1 MNLLLFLDP
10 YHMLMLHD
18 VVSVFR
24 YFNLNYHVKFDG
36 FCLLSHD
43 LSGYINLEK
52 YHLNRKIL
60 IFLILYKIRNR

>member
-1 MNLLLFLDP
+1 MNKSLFLDP
-10 YHMLMLHD
+10 HHMMMLHY
-18 VVSVFR
+18 VVFVFR
-24 YFNLNYHVKFDG
+24 YLSLNYHVNFDG

-43 LSGYINLEK
+43 LLGYYNLER